1 MNETAAALFA
11 EMGGRRPAD
20 VERALE
26 MDVDHRV
33 PFLFRHFMENDVA
46 QDAGVVNHDVQPTE
60 LVDGLGDHRLAGGE
74 IGDTAEIGL
83 GFAAGV
89 ADFLDDFQRRLLV
102 GALAGGGAAQIVDDH
117 FGAIGRHHN
126 RHIAADATAGTGDQ
140 GGFPVK
146 KLALAHPI
154 SPGFS
159 RVIARACF
167 KLVRVRT
174 INPRQ
179 GLSRAN

>member
-1 MNETAAALFA
+1 
-11 EMGGRRPAD
+11 MGGRRPAD

-89 ADFLDDFQRRLLV
+89 ADFLDDFQRRPWSAPSPEVVPPRSLTIT
-102 GALAGGGAAQIVDDH
+102 LAPLAAIMIAISRPMRGGA
-117 FGAIGRHHN
+117 
-126 RHIAADATAGTGDQ
+126 GDQ

-174 INPRQ
+174 IKARQ